1 MELLTLRCRT
11 SPGDRNNIAY
21 NLHAHSQV
29 AILSTPSIIVR
40 GGRWPDSVLP
50 TTALSLPE
58 PAKRPTTVPL
68 CPTIRCIGICTG
80 GGDAPGLNAVI
91 RAATK
96 AAIIKYGWKVIG
108 IPDGFDGLIWPEKSF
123 ELTLKEVS
131 GILPR
136 GGTILGTTNR
146 GDPFHY
152 KTIENGKEVSRDI
165 SGQVIAD
172 AAKLGID
179 AIITIG
185 GDGSQKIGYELFQKG
200 MKIVGV
206 PKTIDNDLSATEV
219 TFGFDTALHT
229 VTDAIDKIHTTAA
242 SHHRVMVVEV
252 MGRDCGWIALEAGI
266 AGGAHVI
273 LIPEIPFTIEHVCRL
288 IAEREKMGKHF
299 TIVVVAEGVKLP
311 PEMKENRRAG
321 SIGNLIGN
329 AIAHGSGKEVRIS
342 VLGHIQRG
350 GTPSPFDRIL
360 ATRFGVAAVDLVAAG
375 GFGMMVALLG
385 GSIVSVDV
393 AHAIGHLK
401 SVNPNG
407 EVVRTARAIGIG
419 FGD

>member
-1 MELLTLRCRT
+1 M
-11 SPGDRNNIAY
+11 SD
-21 NLHAHSQV
+21 
-29 AILSTPSIIVR
+29 
-40 GGRWPDSVLP
+40 
-50 TTALSLPE
+50 
-58 PAKRPTTVPL
+58 
-68 CPTIRCIGICTG
+68 IRCIGIATG

-96 AAIIKYGWKVIG
+96 AAILEHNWKVIG

-123 ELTLKEVS
+123 ELTFERVS

-146 GDPFHY
+146 GNPFHY
-152 KTIENGKEVSRDI
+152 KSEEDGKEVVGDI
-165 SGQVIAD
+165 SDQVIASSK
-172 AAKLGID
+172 KLEID

-185 GDGSQKIGYELFQKG
+185 GDGSQKIGHELFLKG

-206 PKTIDNDLSATEV
+206 PKTIDNDLSATEL

-252 MGRDCGWIALEAGI
+252 MGRDCGWIALAGGI

-273 LIPEIPFTIEHVCRL
+273 LIPEIPFTIKGVCDF
-288 IAEREKMGKHF
+288 IAQRERGGRDF
-299 TIVVVAEGVKLP
+299 TIVVVAEGVKTP
-311 PEMKENRRAG
+311 PELKENRRAS
-321 SIGNLIGN
+321 SIGNLLGN
-329 AIAHGSGKEVRIS
+329 AIARGTGKDVRVS

-360 ATRFGVAAVDLVAAG
+360 ATRFGVAAVDLIAAG
-375 GFGMMVALLG
+375 GFGMMVALHG
-385 GSIVSVDV
+385 DTVVSVDV

-401 SVNPNG
+401 SVNPSG
-407 EVVRTARAIGIG
+407 QIVRA
-419 FGD
+419 

>member
-1 MELLTLRCRT
+1 M
-11 SPGDRNNIAY
+11 SD
-21 NLHAHSQV
+21 
-29 AILSTPSIIVR
+29 
-40 GGRWPDSVLP
+40 
-50 TTALSLPE
+50 
-58 PAKRPTTVPL
+58 
-68 CPTIRCIGICTG
+68 IRCIGIGTG

-123 ELTLKEVS
+123 DLTLKHVS

-152 KTIENGKEVSRDI
+152 KTVENGKEISRDI
-165 SGQVIAD
+165 SGQIIENAK
-172 AAKLGID
+172 KLGID

-185 GDGSQKIGYELFQKG
+185 GDGSQKIGYDLFKKG

-206 PKTIDNDLSATEV
+206 PKTIDNDLSATQV

-252 MGRDCGWIALEAGI
+252 MGRDCGWIALEAGL

-273 LIPEIPFTIEHVCRL
+273 LIPEIPFTIEHVCKH
-288 IAEREKMGKHF
+288 IAERDKTGRDF
-299 TIVVVAEGVKLP
+299 TIVVVAEGVRLP
-311 PEMKENRRAG
+311 QEFKENRRA
-321 SIGNLIGN
+321 SSVGNLIGN
-329 AIAHGSGKEVRIS
+329 SIARGANKDVRIS

-350 GTPSPFDRIL
+350 GSPSPFDRIL

-375 GFGMMVALLG
+375 GFGMMVALHG
-385 GSIVSVDV
+385 DSIISVDV

-401 SVNPNG
+401 SVDPQG
-407 EVVRTARAIGIG
+407 EIVRAARAIGIS

>member
-1 MELLTLRCRT
+1 MSE
-11 SPGDRNNIAY
+11 
-21 NLHAHSQV
+21 
-29 AILSTPSIIVR
+29 
-40 GGRWPDSVLP
+40 
-50 TTALSLPE
+50 
-58 PAKRPTTVPL
+58 
-68 CPTIRCIGICTG
+68 IRCIGIATG

-96 AAIIKYGWKVIG
+96 AAILKYGWKVIG

-146 GDPFHY
+146 GNPFQY
-152 KTIENGKEVSRDI
+152 KTQSKTGQNGQEAVRDI
-165 SGQVIAD
+165 SDQVIAN

-200 MKIVGV
+200 LKIVGV
-206 PKTIDNDLSATEV
+206 PKTIDNDLSATEL

-229 VTDAIDKIHTTAA
+229 VTDAIDKLHTTAA

-252 MGRDCGWIALEAGI
+252 MGRDCGWIALAGGI

-273 LIPEIPFTIEHVCRL
+273 LIPEIPFTIAGVCKH
-288 IAEREKMGKHF
+288 IADREATGRDF
-299 TIVVVAEGVKLP
+299 TIVVVAEGIKVP
-311 PEMKENRRAG
+311 PELKENRRHSAVG
-321 SIGNLIGN
+321 HLIGN
-329 AIAHGSGKEVRIS
+329 AIADSADKEVRVS

-350 GTPSPFDRIL
+350 GSPSPYDRVL
-360 ATRFGVAAVDLVAAG
+360 ATRFGVTAVELIARG
-375 GFGMMVALLG
+375 EFGKMVALRA
-385 GSIVSVDV
+385 GSIVAVDV
-393 AHAIGHLK
+393 AEAIGHLK
-401 SVNPNG
+401 SVHPDG
-407 EVVRTARAIGIG
+407 ELVRTARAIGIG
-419 FGD
+419 FGN

>member
-1 MELLTLRCRT
+1 MN
-11 SPGDRNNIAY
+11 D
-21 NLHAHSQV
+21 
-29 AILSTPSIIVR
+29 
-40 GGRWPDSVLP
+40 
-50 TTALSLPE
+50 
-58 PAKRPTTVPL
+58 
-68 CPTIRCIGICTG
+68 IRCIGICTG

-91 RAATK
+91 RAAVK
-96 AAIIKYGWKVIG
+96 CAFLKYNWKVIG

-136 GGTILGTTNR
+136 GGTILGTTSR
-146 GDPFHY
+146 GNPFQY
-152 KTIENGKEVSRDI
+152 KTGENGAEVRDI
-165 SGQVIAD
+165 SDQVIAN

-179 AIITIG
+179 AIISIG
-185 GDGSQKIGYELFQKG
+185 GDGSQKIGHELFLKG

-206 PKTIDNDLSATEV
+206 PKTIDNDLSATDV

-266 AGGAHVI
+266 AGGAHII
-273 LIPEIPFTIEHVCRL
+273 LIPEIPFTLQRVCKN
-288 IAEREKMGKHF
+288 IAEGEKNGKRF
-299 TIVVVAEGVKLP
+299 TIVVVAEGVKHP
-311 PEMKENRRAG
+311 PELKENRRRLG
-321 SIGNLIGN
+321 SIGNLIGD
-329 AIAHGSGKEVRIS
+329 AIALGSKKEVRVS

-360 ATRFGVAAVDLVAAG
+360 ATRFGVAAVDLIASG
-375 GFGMMVALLG
+375 GFGMMVALRG
-385 GSIVSVDV
+385 ESIVSVDV

-401 SVNPNG
+401 SVNSNG
-407 EVVRTARAIGIG
+407 ELVRTARAIGIG

>member
-1 MELLTLRCRT
+1 M
-11 SPGDRNNIAY
+11 SD
-21 NLHAHSQV
+21 
-29 AILSTPSIIVR
+29 
-40 GGRWPDSVLP
+40 
-50 TTALSLPE
+50 
-58 PAKRPTTVPL
+58 
-68 CPTIRCIGICTG
+68 IRCIGIGTG
-80 GGDAPGLNAVI
+80 GGDAPGLSAVI

-108 IPDGFDGLIWPEKSF
+108 IPDGFDGLIWPEKAF

-152 KTIENGKEVSRDI
+152 RTIENGKEVVRDI
-165 SGQVIAD
+165 SAQIIENAE
-172 AAKLGID
+172 KLGID
-179 AIITIG
+179 AVITIG

-200 MKIVGV
+200 LKIVGV
-206 PKTIDNDLSATEV
+206 PKTIDNDLSATQV

-252 MGRDCGWIALEAGI
+252 MGRDCGWIALEAGM

-273 LIPEIPFTIEHVCRL
+273 LIPEIPFTIHHVCR
-288 IAEREKMGKHF
+288 IITERERAGRHF

-311 PEMKENRRAG
+311 PEMKENRRAS

-329 AIAHGSGKEVRIS
+329 AIARDSKKEVRVS

-360 ATRFGVAAVDLVAAG
+360 ATRFGVAAVDLIAAG
-375 GFGMMVALLG
+375 GFGMMVALHG
-385 GSIVSVDV
+385 DSIVSVDV

-401 SVNPNG
+401 SVDPKG
-407 EVVRTARAIGIG
+407 ELVQAARAIGIG

>member
-1 MELLTLRCRT
+1 MSE
-11 SPGDRNNIAY
+11 
-21 NLHAHSQV
+21 
-29 AILSTPSIIVR
+29 
-40 GGRWPDSVLP
+40 
-50 TTALSLPE
+50 
-58 PAKRPTTVPL
+58 
-68 CPTIRCIGICTG
+68 IRCIGIGTG
-80 GGDAPGLNAVI
+80 GGGAPWLNAVI

-96 AAIIKYGWKVIG
+96 AAIVKYGWKVIG

-123 ELTLKEVS
+123 ELTLKHVS

-165 SGQVIAD
+165 SSQIIAN

-185 GDGSQKIGYELFQKG
+185 GAGSQKIGYALFQKG

-206 PKTIDNDLSATEV
+206 PKTIDNDLSATQV

-242 SHHRVMVVEV
+242 SHHRVVVVEV

-273 LIPEIPFTIEHVCRL
+273 LIPEIAFTIDHVCKH
-288 IAEREKMGKHF
+288 IAEREKSGRHF

-311 PEMKENRRAG
+311 PELKENRRA
-321 SIGNLIGN
+321 SPIANLIGN
-329 AIAHGSGKEVRIS
+329 AIAHGSKKEVRIS

-350 GTPSPFDRIL
+350 GTPSPFERVL
-360 ATRFGVAAVDLVAAG
+360 
-375 GFGMMVALLG
+375 
-385 GSIVSVDV
+385 
-393 AHAIGHLK
+393 
-401 SVNPNG
+401 
-407 EVVRTARAIGIG
+407 
-419 FGD
+419 

>member
-1 MELLTLRCRT
+1 M
-11 SPGDRNNIAY
+11 SD
-21 NLHAHSQV
+21 
-29 AILSTPSIIVR
+29 
-40 GGRWPDSVLP
+40 
-50 TTALSLPE
+50 
-58 PAKRPTTVPL
+58 
-68 CPTIRCIGICTG
+68 IRCIGINTG

-108 IPDGFDGLIWPEKSF
+108 IPDGFDGLICPEKSF

-152 KTIENGKEVSRDI
+152 KTVEHGKEVSRDI
-165 SGQVIAD
+165 SGQIIAN
-172 AAKLGID
+172 AGKLGID

-288 IAEREKMGKHF
+288 HRRARKNRQVLHHRGGRRRREAAAGAERK
-299 TIVVVAEGVKLP
+299 P
-311 PEMKENRRAG
+311 PRQFHRQPDRQRHRPRLRQRSAHQRARPHSARRHALALRPHPG
-321 SIGNLIGN
+321 DPL
-329 AIAHGSGKEVRIS
+329 R
-342 VLGHIQRG
+342 RG
-350 GTPSPFDRIL
+350 RRRPDRRRRFRHDGRRCTASP
-360 ATRFGVAAVDLVAAG
+360 
-375 GFGMMVALLG
+375 
-385 GSIVSVDV
+385 IVSVDV

>member
-1 MELLTLRCRT
+1 M
-11 SPGDRNNIAY
+11 SNM
-21 NLHAHSQV
+21 
-29 AILSTPSIIVR
+29 
-40 GGRWPDSVLP
+40 
-50 TTALSLPE
+50 
-58 PAKRPTTVPL
+58 
-68 CPTIRCIGICTG
+68 RCIGIATG

-96 AAIIKYGWKVIG
+96 AAILKYGWKVIG

-123 ELTLKEVS
+123 QLTLKEVS

-146 GDPFHY
+146 GNPFSF
-152 KTIENGKEVSRDI
+152 KTVEDGREVTRDV
-165 SGQVIAD
+165 SDQVIAN

-179 AIITIG
+179 AIISIG
-185 GDGSQKIGYELFQKG
+185 GDGSQKIAHELFIRG
-200 MKIVGV
+200 LKIVGV
-206 PKTIDNDLSATEV
+206 PKTIDNDLSATEL

-252 MGRDCGWIALEAGI
+252 MGRDCGWIALESGI

-273 LIPEIPFTIEHVCRL
+273 LIPEIPFTIQRVCEH
-288 IAEREKMGKHF
+288 IAGREKIGKHF

-311 PEMKENRRAG
+311 PELKENRRAG
-321 SIGNLIGN
+321 TVGNLIGN
-329 AIAHGSGKEVRIS
+329 AIATGANKEVRIS

-350 GTPSPFDRIL
+350 GSPSPFDRIL
-360 ATRFGVAAVDLVAAG
+360 ATRFGVAAVNLIATG
-375 GFGMMVALLG
+375 GFGMMVALRG
-385 GSIVSVDV
+385 ESIVAVDV

-401 SVNPNG
+401 SVDPQG
-407 EVVRTARAIGIG
+407 EMVRTARAIGIG

>member
-1 MELLTLRCRT
+1 M
-11 SPGDRNNIAY
+11 SDI
-21 NLHAHSQV
+21 H
-29 AILSTPSIIVR
+29 
-40 GGRWPDSVLP
+40 
-50 TTALSLPE
+50 
-58 PAKRPTTVPL
+58 
-68 CPTIRCIGICTG
+68 CIGIATG

-91 RAATK
+91 RAATR
-96 AAIIKYGWKVIG
+96 AAILKHKWKVIG

-123 ELTLKEVS
+123 ELTLDSVS

-146 GDPFHY
+146 GNPFNY
-152 KTIENGKEVSRDI
+152 KTSENGQEVVRDI
-165 SGQVIAD
+165 SDQVIAN
-172 AAKLGID
+172 AKKLGID

-200 MKIVGV
+200 VKIVGV

-229 VTDAIDKIHTTAA
+229 VSDAIDKIHTTAA

-252 MGRDCGWIALEAGI
+252 MGRDCGWIALAGGI

-273 LIPEIPFTIEHVCRL
+273 LIPEIPFTIAGVCRH
-288 IAEREKMGKHF
+288 IAEREKTGRDF
-299 TIVVVAEGVKLP
+299 TIVVVAEGVNLP
-311 PEMKENRRAG
+311 PELKENRRA
-321 SIGNLIGN
+321 SSVGNLIGN
-329 AIAHGSGKEVRIS
+329 AIALGSNKEVRVS

-350 GTPSPFDRIL
+350 GSPSPFDRVL
-360 ATRFGVAAVDLVAAG
+360 ATRFGVAAVDLIAAG
-375 GFGMMVALLG
+375 GFGQMVALHA
-385 GSIVSVDV
+385 GSIVAVDV

-401 SVNPNG
+401 SVNAAG
-407 EVVRTARAIGIG
+407 ELVRTARAIGIG

>member
-1 MELLTLRCRT
+1 MSE
-11 SPGDRNNIAY
+11 
-21 NLHAHSQV
+21 
-29 AILSTPSIIVR
+29 
-40 GGRWPDSVLP
+40 
-50 TTALSLPE
+50 
-58 PAKRPTTVPL
+58 
-68 CPTIRCIGICTG
+68 IRCIGIGTG

-96 AAIIKYGWKVIG
+96 AAILKYGWKVIG
-108 IPDGFDGLIWPEKSF
+108 IPDGFNGLICPEKAF
-123 ELTLKEVS
+123 ELTLDKVS

-152 KTIENGKEVSRDI
+152 RTTVKGKEVVKDI
-165 SGQVIAD
+165 SADVIAN
-172 AAKLGID
+172 AAKLGIN

-200 MKIVGV
+200 LKIVGV
-206 PKTIDNDLSATEV
+206 PKTIDNDLSATQV

-229 VTDAIDKIHTTAA
+229 VSDAIDKIHTTAA

-252 MGRDCGWIALEAGI
+252 MGRDCGWIALHAGI

-273 LIPEIPFTIEHVCRL
+273 LIPEIPFTIGHVRRY
-288 IAEREKMGKHF
+288 IAERDKSGRDF

-311 PEMKENRRAG
+311 HEFKENRRA
-321 SIGNLIGN
+321 SSVGNLIGN
-329 AIAHGSGKEVRIS
+329 AIARESGKDVRVS

-360 ATRFGVAAVDLVAAG
+360 ATRFGVAAVDLIAAG
-375 GFGMMVALLG
+375 GFGMMVALHG
-385 GSIVSVDV
+385 ESIVSVDV

-401 SVNPNG
+401 SVDPAG
-407 EVVRTARAIGIG
+407 EVVRAARAIGMG